1 MQAPQVFFIF
11 LVEWVI
17 VMCFN
22 TIRKHWNFKCNLRKY
37 VSNKQRWLIFIARFS
52 MWMNGDHNNSL
63 RKLFL
68 MNNWWNTGITLS
80 FQYSFN
86 WTECVCFYCL
96 EYVQLIVLNRSN
108 IQIWYL
114 FVFERM
120 ILEVNKVKTMTSQF
134 LFLLSSWKKFFL
146 LD

>member
-1 MQAPQVFFIF
+1 MYS
-11 LVEWVI
+11 
-17 VMCFN
+17 N
-22 TIRKHWNFKCNLRKY
+22 TIRKHGNFKCNLGKY
-37 VSNKQRWLIFIARFS
+37 VSNKQQWLIFIARFV
-52 MWMNGDHNNSL
+52 MWMNGDHHNSL

-96 EYVQLIVLNRSN
+96 KYVPFIILNGSN
-108 IQIWYL
+108 IQIWFL

-120 ILEVNKVKTMTSQF
+120 ILEVMKVKNMTSQF
-134 LFLLSSWKKFFL
+134 LFLLCSWIMFFFL
-146 LD
+146 LV